1 MNLHRWTDA
10 STCLPSLNP
19 QRSNLNPHIV
29 IVLEYSNPP
38 TSCEHRPSA
47 YTPGRRQWSSLT
59 AAQRCHR
66 RKIQSWRRRDAVGA
80 SLRGPVATLPC
91 QVQVAQAVGRQREGT
106 YPTIALQVCLDVE
119 KAKSG
124 NCGNS
129 PAWKWQARGKRE
141 MSSSDKFSAS
151 SPLRTHHDMDDA
163 GSDQIIQVR

>member
-124 NCGNS
+124 NVATAPPESGRPGESARWAALTSFPRPHRCGPIMTWMTPN
-129 PAWKWQARGKRE
+129 
-141 MSSSDKFSAS
+141 
-151 SPLRTHHDMDDA
+151 
-163 GSDQIIQVR
+163 QIR